1 MGDCFCIIMFA
12 LLGVIVAI
20 WSIKYILEVKRKKVL
35 EDKQKQWNRIK
46 LRKEIRELEIEIIFE
61 EDKKQKEL
69 LKNEKRYLEEKFNA
83 L

>member
-1 MGDCFCIIMFA
+1 MFA